1 MSFPIS
7 PTNGQTTTVN
17 GVLYTYNSTTTAWN
31 VTTAFTGNIVTTT
44 LSATGTVTGASV
56 VGGVITG
63 TSLSASGNVTGGNVT
78 TAGIGNIGTL
88 AVTGTTTLTGNT
100 TAGHLLPAANI
111 TYDLGSAT
119 AQWRT
124 LYVSGNTINMGG
136 ATIQTD
142 TGSGSFAFVPPA
154 TAASPNPTGVVFG
167 PGGNISTVSTTA
179 GTITANLQVAGSTTS
194 TILKITSIGYPNDD
208 TAADTAGGQTITLG
222 GSGFLSGAQVLI
234 GTSPMTT
241 VGSVTVVSAVSI
253 TFVSPAGSSGNYP
266 VYVVN
271 SDGATAIAL
280 PGIAYSGTPTWSTAS
295 GNIAQ
300 VYEVSSTSTTVTATG
315 DAPISYSVFS
325 GSLPTSVSLNSSTGV
340 ISGTTVAT
348 ASSTT
353 YSFTIRATDAEKQ
366 DTNRAFTITVIPDVV
381 TWSSP
386 AADSTATLGLD
397 VVMSNVTMVATSAAG
412 FGIVYTANTLPT
424 GVSIT
429 SANIAGTPTVTANT
443 SSLLTATANTS
454 GRTST
459 RVVNWIVSVAS
470 VAPPTVEYLVV
481 AGGGPGGGGRTGGYG
496 AAGGGA
502 GGYLTATGLAVA
514 SGSAITVTV
523 GAGGAGASGDRGT
536 QGGNSVFSTITSTGG
551 GVGGAGYPSERAGGN
566 GGSGGGQA
574 GAGAVGTGVVGPP
587 RQGYNGG
594 NGDAAAGFSGGGG
607 GGAGAVG
614 GNTPANYT
622 TGGNGGVGVS
632 SDITG
637 TGTYYA
643 GGGGGG
649 TSNAG
654 TGGNGGNGGGGGGS
668 SSGVSGSNGT
678 ANTGGGGGASAAASG
693 TGQSGGSGV
702 VIIRY
707 ADTYAEASS
716 TTGSPT
722 VTTTGGYIIYT
733 WTTSG
738 SITF

>member
-111 TYDLGSAT
+111 TYDLGSTT

-194 TILKITSIGYPNDD
+194 TILKITSISYPNDD

-300 VYEVSSTSTTVTATG
+300 VYEVSSTNTTVTATG

-353 YSFTIRATDAEKQ
+353 YSFTIRATHNNK
-366 DTNRAFTITVIPDVV
+366 T
-381 TWSSP
+381 
-386 AADSTATLGLD
+386 
-397 VVMSNVTMVATSAAG
+397 
-412 FGIVYTANTLPT
+412 PT
-424 GVSIT
+424 GH
-429 SANIAGTPTVTANT
+429 
-443 SSLLTATANTS
+443 L
-454 GRTST
+454 
-459 RVVNWIVSVAS
+459 
-470 VAPPTVEYLVV
+470 
-481 AGGGPGGGGRTGGYG
+481 
-496 AAGGGA
+496 
-502 GGYLTATGLAVA
+502 
-514 SGSAITVTV
+514 
-523 GAGGAGASGDRGT
+523 
-536 QGGNSVFSTITSTGG
+536 
-551 GVGGAGYPSERAGGN
+551 PS
-566 GGSGGGQA
+566 Q
-574 GAGAVGTGVVGPP
+574 
-587 RQGYNGG
+587 
-594 NGDAAAGFSGGGG
+594 
-607 GGAGAVG
+607 
-614 GNTPANYT
+614 
-622 TGGNGGVGVS
+622 
-632 SDITG
+632 
-637 TGTYYA
+637 
-643 GGGGGG
+643 
-649 TSNAG
+649 
-654 TGGNGGNGGGGGGS
+654 
-668 SSGVSGSNGT
+668 
-678 ANTGGGGGASAAASG
+678 
-693 TGQSGGSGV
+693 
-702 VIIRY
+702 
-707 ADTYAEASS
+707 
-716 TTGSPT
+716 
-722 VTTTGGYIIYT
+722 
-733 WTTSG
+733 
-738 SITF
+738 